1 MSTRGLYGFIEDGEY
16 YGNYN
21 HSDSYPSGLGLEFW
35 TACKNGDLSGY
46 GLYENTSQ
54 DNINFIK
61 DSLFCEWA
69 YFYDKDN
76 RIFEIW
82 QGFQKQPDPTNPFGQ
97 NCDEQGY
104 YPCKRIYRG
113 KINSLNEKVFVD
125 RGDFDSFIT
134 SYNRDIKINKIIE
147 K

>member
-1 MSTRGLYGFIEDGEY
+1 MFHD
-16 YGNYN
+16 
-21 HSDSYPSGLGLEFW
+21 
-35 TACKNGDLSGY
+35 
-46 GLYENTSQ
+46 TSKHGI
-54 DNINFIK
+54 DFIK

-76 RIFEIW
+76 RVFEIW
-82 QGFQKQPDPTNPFGQ
+82 KGFQKEPDPTNPFGQ
-97 NCDEQGY
+97 EKSENAY
-104 YPCKRIYRG
+104 YPCKRIFRG

-125 RGDFDSFIT
+125 RNEFDSFIT

>member
-16 YGNYN
+16 TATYN

-46 GLYENTSQ
+46 GMFDDSSR
-54 DNINFIK
+54 DSIDFIR

-69 YFYDKDN
+69 YFYDIDN
-76 RIFEIW
+76 RVFEIW
-82 QGFQKQPDPTNPFGQ
+82 KGFQKEPDPTNPFGQ
-97 NCDEQGY
+97 NKDKFGY
-104 YPCKRIYRG
+104 YPCKRIFSDDIDNLTEEIFSD
-113 KINSLNEKVFVD
+113 KNNIE
-125 RGDFDSFIT
+125 SFIV
-134 SYNRDIKINKIIE
+134 SYKRELKINKII